1 MAADAVLSAA
11 EATRHIKDLGWCEYP
26 VGSLLSVRA
35 GMRLPAAAM
44 AEVRIPICAVVPD
57 SVEAFVNSILLS
69 DGDVELASYDM
80 PAPEPSS
87 ASMMAMQCV
96 RVSISRITMGTEG
109 LGASGGAYAQLD
121 LSDTRL
127 GAFRA
132 LRLAGVIFTTGG
144 VSACFACYRGVCS
157 SAYYAGT
164 GPVMETVGL
173 ESTANVELNKNVLF
187 LCYEP
192 VSMSGPPARWAQAR
206 LFPSYKRNQMR
217 PRSGIK

>member
-11 EATRHIKDLGWCEYP
+11 EAMRHIKDLGWCEYP
-26 VGSLLSVRA
+26 VGSLLSVRTR
-35 GMRLPAAAM
+35 MRLPAAAM

-87 ASMMAMQCV
+87 ASMMAMQCM
-96 RVSISRITMGTEG
+96 RVSISQITMGTEG
-109 LGASGGAYAQLD
+109 LGASGHAYAQLD
-121 LSDTRL
+121 LFDTRL
-127 GAFRA
+127 DAFRA

-206 LFPSYKRNQMR
+206 LLP
-217 PRSGIK
+217 